1 MKKIILLFLGLMA
14 LGSAEAKSNV
24 ERQTYVYSIK
34 GADTLH
40 LDTYI
45 DKSAEV
51 KGKRPVMIYIHGGG
65 YVTGSRKNVAQE
77 IFNRHF
83 AEMGFVSVSIDYR
96 LAMPQQMNA
105 APAKPAVAD
114 KKKGKKKTNTNNNK
128 YGITGVYDVVKIA
141 NEDVVDATNFLL
153 SKASELN
160 IDSSCVMIS
169 GGSAGAI
176 TCLTLEYDLCN
187 NAPYTQK
194 LPAGFN
200 YGGIISHSGAIDTRS
215 DTTLTWPRKPCPI
228 LFFHGDKDPLVPLEH
243 GVIGGDNWY
252 GDKRIIPDMQKMQIS
267 YWSFIMKGADHI
279 MAMKPLTD
287 NNAETDK
294 FVNEIIKGKKT
305 SYVYT
310 EWTDAEAPD
319 MSSVEHMVKYVPM
332 YILGFGKYMEEMD
345 WSNIAKPQ
353 SIVY

>member
-1 MKKIILLFLGLMA
+1 MA
-14 LGSAEAKSNV
+14 LGSAEAKS
-24 ERQTYVYSIK
+24 EITRATYVYAIK

-65 YVTGSRKNVAQE
+65 FVTGSRKNVAQE
-77 IFNRHF
+77 IYNRHF

-96 LAMPQQMNA
+96 LAMPQQPNA
-105 APAKPAVAD
+105 NTAPQAAVGD
-114 KKKGKKKTNTNNNK
+114 KKKNKNKKKTDANLNK
-128 YGITGVYDVVKIA
+128 YGVTSVNEVIKIA
-141 NEDVVDATNFLL
+141 NEDVIDATNFVL
-153 SKASELN
+153 SKAGEMN

-176 TCLTLEYDLCN
+176 TCLTLEYDISN
-187 NAPYTQK
+187 RAAYTQK
-194 LPAGFN
+194 LPSGFN
-200 YGGIISHSGAIDTRS
+200 YAGIISHSGAIDTRG
-215 DTTLTWPRKPCPI
+215 DTVLTWARNPCPI
-228 LFFHGDKDPLVPLEH
+228 LFFHGDKDPLVPLDH
-243 GVIGGDNWY
+243 GVIMGENWY
-252 GDKRIIPDMQKMQIS
+252 GDLHIIPDMHRMKVP
-267 YWSFIMKGADHI
+267 YWAFVMKGADHI

-294 FVNEIIKGKKT
+294 FVNEIVKGKKQ

-310 EWTDAEAPD
+310 EWADEVAPD
-319 MSSVEHMVKYVPM
+319 MSSVEQMLKYVPM
-332 YILGFGKYMEEMD
+332 YIIGFGKYLEEMD
-345 WSNIAKPQ
+345 WSNVAKPK